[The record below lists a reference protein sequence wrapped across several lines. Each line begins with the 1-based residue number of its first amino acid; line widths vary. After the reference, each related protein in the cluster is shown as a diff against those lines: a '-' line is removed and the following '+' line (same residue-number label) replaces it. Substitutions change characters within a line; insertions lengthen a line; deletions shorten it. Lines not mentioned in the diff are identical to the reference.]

1 MINVWVLYQDIGNI
15 PRSGV
20 HLVSSF
26 LTFNKRPLVYNRPQD
41 QICPKLINDPSLIR
55 ATHGTF
61 FQKLI
66 NDPGRLLIFGKKFH
80 GSPLLKRGRLL
91 ILGKF
96 DLGVDYKLG
105 VVY

>member
-1 MINVWVLYQDIGNI
+1 MNASFRCTGQPPMINVWVLYQDIGNI

-66 NDPGRLLIFGKKFH
+66 NDPGCLFERQEYI
-80 GSPLLKRGRLL
+80 
-91 ILGKF
+91 
-96 DLGVDYKLG
+96 D
-105 VVY
+105 

>member
-61 FQKLI
+61 FKKLI
-66 NDPGRLLIFGKKFH
+66 NDPGRLFERQEYADFN
-80 GSPLLKRGRLL
+80 KRRFCLTSVEQNGRNNATLATS
-91 ILGKF
+91 
-96 DLGVDYKLG
+96 V
-105 VVY
+105 

>member
-41 QICPKLINDPSLIR
+41 QICPKLINDPS
-55 ATHGTF
+55 
-61 FQKLI
+61 
-66 NDPGRLLIFGKKFH
+66 
-80 GSPLLKRGRLL
+80 
-91 ILGKF
+91 
-96 DLGVDYKLG
+96 
-105 VVY
+105 